1 VLLGVEHW
9 ADLRVHTRHFS
20 MSEAS
25 VQALAGAGG
34 GMVALITTYPLTT
47 ITTRQAVKTHDS
59 KHRRDVVERSKS
71 TLAALEE
78 AISTRGIGSLYQGIG
93 PALVGTAAS
102 QSVYNFFYFLL
113 RNHYVARRNRLD
125 GTISEDISPLTGL
138 GLATIAGCINVLA
151 TNPIWVAVT
160 RLQVARRKHGA
171 SDRTLLQELQ
181 AMVNDNGFAGLYK
194 GVLPSLILVSNPA
207 LTYMILEWFQ
217 NLFSESANGR
227 KGKMSAGSTF
237 ARNAAAKLLA
247 TIITYPV
254 MVLKSRL
261 QVSKQKNLDEAQ
273 PQLKYRNILDAI
285 VKIVRRVTSSD
296 GGDAQAA
303 AHRQCCCVP
312 CRKDLV
318 LCTMESKLNSY
329 KVCLL
334 LR

>member
-1 VLLGVEHW
+1 MARNVHHILVEC
-9 ADLRVHTRHFS
+9 
-20 MSEAS
+20 
-25 VQALAGAGG
+25 G
-34 GMVALITTYPLTT
+34 Y
-47 ITTRQAVKTHDS
+47 
-59 KHRRDVVERSKS
+59 VVGE
-71 TLAALEE
+71 
-78 AISTRGIGSLYQGIG
+78 
-93 PALVGTAAS
+93 
-102 QSVYNFFYFLL
+102 
-113 RNHYVARRNRLD
+113 
-125 GTISEDISPLTGL
+125 
-138 GLATIAGCINVLA
+138 
-151 TNPIWVAVT
+151 
-160 RLQVARRKHGA
+160 
-171 SDRTLLQELQ
+171 
-181 AMVNDNGFAGLYK
+181 GLYK

-312 CRKDLV
+312 CRKDLQV
-318 LCTMESKLNSY
+318 VPFRHGNWLDTEPGAS
-329 KVCLL
+329 
-334 LR
+334 